1 MILISVEVKQDSYE
15 EQLEKLNY
23 EYNVVFRKLEISD
36 PNEIDRSKYIDDLTK
51 WSVSWRVILV
61 LYEDMLKNIGTI

>member
-15 EQLEKLNY
+15 EQLEKLKY
-23 EYNVVFRKLEISD
+23 EYNAVFRKLEISD
-36 PNEIDRSKYIDDLTK
+36 PNEIGSSKYIDDLTK

-61 LYEDMLKNIGTI
+61 LYEDMLKNIGRI

>member
-51 WSVSWRVILV
+51 WSVS
-61 LYEDMLKNIGTI
+61 

>member
-23 EYNVVFRKLEISD
+23 EYNVVFWKLEISD